1 MKGNIDDMIAAFTH
15 KHYKLVKRLGRD
27 DAIDERIILQSKEG
41 RFGKFSLVTGS
52 NKEGETETIM
62 FFDALCQAGD
72 RRRADSRRQRTLIRF
87 SGRRETLANY
97 TQG

>member
-15 KHYKLVKRLGRD
+15 KNYKLVKRLGRD

-62 FFDALCQAGD
+62 FFDGVVDDGD
-72 RRRADSRRQRTLIRF
+72 F
-87 SGRRETLANY
+87 
-97 TQG
+97 